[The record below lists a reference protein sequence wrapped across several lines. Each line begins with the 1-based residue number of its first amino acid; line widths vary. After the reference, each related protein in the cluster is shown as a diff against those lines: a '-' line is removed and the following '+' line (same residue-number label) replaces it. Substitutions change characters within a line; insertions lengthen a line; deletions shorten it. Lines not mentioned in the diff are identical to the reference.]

1 MVVYMCQSSVLGSP
15 RSVLERARGLWWW
28 RGSTGGR
35 PSGNREDR
43 FLDRAFLDFL
53 CIVVWLVV

>member
-1 MVVYMCQSSVLGSP
+1 MCQSSVLGSP